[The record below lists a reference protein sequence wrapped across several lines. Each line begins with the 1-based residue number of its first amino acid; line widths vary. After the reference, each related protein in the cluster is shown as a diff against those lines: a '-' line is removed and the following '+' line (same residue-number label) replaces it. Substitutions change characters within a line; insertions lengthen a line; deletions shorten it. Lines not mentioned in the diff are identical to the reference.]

1 MKRFSLLMILALLV
15 LLPAFAQA
23 QYYGRDAQ
31 VNPYL
36 RRDGTYIQ
44 PHHRTIPDGNPFN
57 NYSTRGN
64 VNPYT
69 GQMGTV
75 NPYQINPYSSPYRQ
89 PRQTWP

>member
-1 MKRFSLLMILALLV
+1 MRRLVFSIIVVALILIPALT
-15 LLPAFAQA
+15 QA
-23 QYYGRDAQ
+23 QYYGRDVQ

-36 RRDGTYIQ
+36 RQDGTYVQ
-44 PHHRTIPDGNPFN
+44 PHHRTVPDGNPFN

-64 VNPYT
+64 RNPYT

-75 NPYQINPYSSPYRQ
+75 DPYPVMPRPYPQ